1 MLGVA
6 VPSLKAGGGRVAVG
20 GRRRPL
26 ARGREGAV
34 RASCPHLPG
43 RSCWRPRV
51 PPRRPR
57 DMPEEAGFPPAKRF
71 RPGSGP
77 PSRAGSFRPGGRV
90 VMLLTPGS
98 GGKGGGGRRQQ
109 PPLVQ
114 PSVSPYP
121 EAVEL
126 QRRSLPIFQAR
137 GQLLAQLRNLDC
149 AVLIGET
156 GSGKTTQ
163 IPQYLY
169 EAGISRQGIIAVT
182 QPRRV
187 AAISLATRV
196 SDEKR
201 TVLGKL
207 VGYTV
212 RFDDVTSEDTKIKF
226 LTDGMLLREAIS
238 DSMLRK
244 YSCVILDEAH
254 ERTIHTDVLFGV
266 VKTAQKKR
274 KELGKLPLKVI
285 VMSATMD
292 VDLFSQYFNGAPV
305 LYLEGRQHPIQVF
318 YTKQP
323 QHDYLH
329 AALVSVF
336 QIHQEAPSS
345 QDILVF
351 LTGQEEI
358 EAMSKTCRDIAK
370 HLPDGCPSMVVL
382 PLYAS
387 LPYAQQ
393 LRVFQGAPKG
403 YRKVIISTNIAET
416 SITITGIK
424 YVVDTGMVKA
434 KKYNPDSGLEV
445 LAVQRVSKTQAWQRT
460 GRAGR
465 EDSGI
470 CYRLYTEEEFEKFEK
485 MTMPE
490 IQRCNL
496 ASVMLQLLA
505 MKVPNVL
512 TFDFMSKPSPDH
524 IQAAIAQLD
533 LLGALEHKEDQLTLT
548 PIGRKMAAFPL
559 EPKFAKTILLSPKFH
574 CTEEIL
580 TIVSLLS
587 VDSVLHNPPSRRE
600 EVQGVRKKFISSEG
614 DHITLLNIYRTFKN
628 TGGNKEWCK
637 ENFVNSKN
645 MTLVTEV
652 RAQLRDICLK
662 KQMSM
667 PILSSRGDMESIR
680 RCLAHSLFMSTAEL
694 QPDGTYATTDTH
706 QPVAIHPSS
715 VLFHCKPACV
725 VYTELLHTNKC
736 YMRDLCVVDAEWLYE
751 AAPEYFRRK
760 LRTAKS

>member
-1 MLGVA
+1 
-6 VPSLKAGGGRVAVG
+6 
-20 GRRRPL
+20 
-26 ARGREGAV
+26 
-34 RASCPHLPG
+34 
-43 RSCWRPRV
+43 
-51 PPRRPR
+51 
-57 DMPEEAGFPPAKRF
+57 
-71 RPGSGP
+71 
-77 PSRAGSFRPGGRV
+77 
-90 VMLLTPGS
+90 
-98 GGKGGGGRRQQ
+98 
-109 PPLVQ
+109 
-114 PSVSPYP
+114 
-121 EAVEL
+121 
-126 QRRSLPIFQAR
+126 
-137 GQLLAQLRNLDC
+137 
-149 AVLIGET
+149 ET

-169 EAGISRQGIIAVT
+169 EGGIGRQAVIAVT

-201 TVLGKL
+201 TELGKL

-238 DSMLRK
+238 DSLLRK

-266 VKTAQKKR
+266 VKAAQKRR
-274 KELGKLPLKVI
+274 KELGKLPLKGSGHGGRGPPRRPSGLSGGTKRLVRACPHPLPLSRTQVI

-292 VDLFSQYFNGAPV
+292 VDLFSQYFSGAP
-305 LYLEGRQHPIQVF
+305 
-318 YTKQP
+318 
-323 QHDYLH
+323 
-329 AALVSVF
+329 
-336 QIHQEAPSS
+336 EAPCS

-370 HLPDGCPSMVVL
+370 HLPDGCPSLLVL

-403 YRKVIISTNIAET
+403 CRKVIISTNIAET

-434 KKYNPDSGLEV
+434 KKYNPEFVHVMSKALTRAILPPDSGLEV

-465 EDSGI
+465 EDSGV
-470 CYRLYTEEEFEKFEK
+470 CYRLYTEDEFEKFEK
-485 MTMPE
+485 MTVPE

-496 ASVMLQLLA
+496 TSVTLQLLA
-505 MKVPNVL
+505 MKVPDVL

-524 IQAAIAQLD
+524 IQAAIAQLE
-533 LLGALEHKEDQLTLT
+533 LLGALENKDGQLTLT

-580 TIVSLLS
+580 TIISLLS
-587 VDSVLHNPPSRRE
+587 VDSVLYNPPSRRD
-600 EVQGVRKKFISSEG
+600 EVQAVRKKFISSEG
-614 DHITLLNIYRTFKN
+614 DHITLLNIYRAFKN
-628 TGGNKEWCK
+628 TGRNKDWCK

-645 MTLVTEV
+645 MMLVAEV
-652 RAQLRDICLK
+652 RSQLRDICFK
-662 KQMSM
+662 MSM
-667 PILSSRGDMESIR
+667 PIVSSRGDTESVR
-680 RCLAHSLFMSTAEL
+680 RCLAHSLFVSTAEL
-694 QPDGTYATTDTH
+694 QPDGSYATTDPP

-725 VYTELLHTNKC
+725 VYTELLFTNKC

-751 AAPEYFRRK
+751 AAPDFFRRK
-760 LRTAKS
+760 LRASRN

>member
-1 MLGVA
+1 
-6 VPSLKAGGGRVAVG
+6 
-20 GRRRPL
+20 
-26 ARGREGAV
+26 
-34 RASCPHLPG
+34 
-43 RSCWRPRV
+43 
-51 PPRRPR
+51 
-57 DMPEEAGFPPAKRF
+57 MPEEAGFPPAKRF
-71 RPGSGP
+71 RPGAGP
-77 PSRAGSFRPGGRV
+77 PRRAGSCPPGRRV
-90 VMLLTPGS
+90 VMLLAA
-98 GGKGGGGRRQQ
+98 GGGGGGGGRRQQ
-109 PPLVQ
+109 PPLAQ
-114 PSVSPYP
+114 PSASPYP

-137 GQLLAQLRNLDC
+137 GQLLAQLRNLDS
-149 AVLIGET
+149 AVLLGET

-169 EAGISRQGIIAVT
+169 EGGIGRQAVIAVT

-201 TVLGKL
+201 TELGKL

-238 DSMLRK
+238 DSLLRK

-266 VKTAQKKR
+266 VKAAQKRR

-292 VDLFSQYFNGAPV
+292 VDLFSQYFSGAPV
-305 LYLEGRQHPIQVF
+305 LYLEGRQHPIQIF

-336 QIHQEAPSS
+336 QIHQEAPCS

-370 HLPDGCPSMVVL
+370 HLPDGCPSMLAL

-403 YRKVIISTNIAET
+403 CRKVIISTNIAET

-434 KKYNPDSGLEV
+434 KKYNPEFVHVMSKALTRAILPPDSGLEV

-465 EDSGI
+465 EDSGV
-470 CYRLYTEEEFEKFEK
+470 CYRLYTEDEFEKFEK
-485 MTMPE
+485 MTVPE

-496 ASVMLQLLA
+496 TSVTLQLLA
-505 MKVPNVL
+505 MKVPDVL

-524 IQAAIAQLD
+524 IQAAIAQLE
-533 LLGALEHKEDQLTLT
+533 LLGALENKDGQLTLT

-580 TIVSLLS
+580 TIISLLS
-587 VDSVLHNPPSRRE
+587 VDSVLYNPPSRRD
-600 EVQGVRKKFISSEG
+600 EVQAVRKKFISSEG
-614 DHITLLNIYRTFKN
+614 DHITLLNIYRAFKN
-628 TGGNKEWCK
+628 TGRNKDWCK

-645 MTLVTEV
+645 MMLVAEV
-652 RAQLRDICLK
+652 RSQLRDICFK
-662 KQMSM
+662 MSM
-667 PILSSRGDMESIR
+667 PIVSSRGDTESVR
-680 RCLAHSLFMSTAEL
+680 RCLAHSLFVSTAEL
-694 QPDGTYATTDTH
+694 QPDGSYATTDTH

-725 VYTELLHTNKC
+725 VYTELLCTNKC

-751 AAPEYFRRK
+751 AAPDFFRRK
-760 LRTAKS
+760 LRASRS

>member
-1 MLGVA
+1 
-6 VPSLKAGGGRVAVG
+6 
-20 GRRRPL
+20 
-26 ARGREGAV
+26 
-34 RASCPHLPG
+34 
-43 RSCWRPRV
+43 
-51 PPRRPR
+51 
-57 DMPEEAGFPPAKRF
+57 MPEEADCPPAKRF
-71 RPGSGP
+71 RPGAGP
-77 PSRAGSFRPGGRV
+77 PSRARPCPPGRRV
-90 VMLLTPGS
+90 VMLLNAGGS
-98 GGKGGGGRRQQ
+98 GGGRRQQ
-109 PPLVQ
+109 PALAH
-114 PSVSPYP
+114 PSTSPYP
-121 EAVEL
+121 EAVEQ

-137 GQLLAQLRNLDC
+137 GQLLAQLRNLDS
-149 AVLIGET
+149 AILIGET

-169 EAGISRQGIIAVT
+169 EGGIGRQAVIAVT

-201 TVLGKL
+201 TELGKL

-212 RFDDVTSEDTKIKF
+212 RFDDVTSDNTKIKF

-238 DSMLRK
+238 DSLLRK

-266 VKTAQKKR
+266 VKAAQRRR
-274 KELGKLPLKVI
+274 KELGKLPLK
-285 VMSATMD
+285 
-292 VDLFSQYFNGAPV
+292 
-305 LYLEGRQHPIQVF
+305 
-318 YTKQP
+318 
-323 QHDYLH
+323 
-329 AALVSVF
+329 
-336 QIHQEAPSS
+336 EAPCS

-358 EAMSKTCRDIAK
+358 EAMSRTCRDIAK
-370 HLPDGCPSMVVL
+370 HLPDGCPSMLVL

-403 YRKVIISTNIAET
+403 CRKVIIATNIAET

-465 EDSGI
+465 EDSGV
-470 CYRLYTEEEFEKFEK
+470 CYRLYTEDEFEKFDK
-485 MTMPE
+485 MTVPE

-505 MKVPNVL
+505 MRVPDVL
-512 TFDFMSKPSPDH
+512 TFDFMSKPSPEH
-524 IQAAIAQLD
+524 IQAAIAQLE
-533 LLGALEHKEDQLTLT
+533 LLGALDRKDDQLTLT
-548 PIGRKMAAFPL
+548 PMGRKMAAFPL
-559 EPKFAKTILLSPKFH
+559 EPRFAKAILLSPTFH
-574 CTEEIL
+574 CTEEML

-587 VDSVLHNPPSRRE
+587 VDSVLYSPPSRRD
-600 EVQGVRKKFISSEG
+600 EVQSARKKFMASEG
-614 DHITLLNIYRTFKN
+614 DHVTLLNIYRAFRN
-628 TGGNKEWCK
+628 TGGNKDWCK

-645 MTLVTEV
+645 MMLVAEV

-662 KQMSM
+662 MSM
-667 PILSSRGDMESIR
+667 PILSSRGDTERIR
-680 RCLAHSLFMSTAEL
+680 RCLAHSLFMNSAEL
-694 QPDGTYATTDTH
+694 QPDGSYATTDTH

-715 VLFHCKPACV
+715 ALFHCKPACV
-725 VYTELLHTNKC
+725 VYTELLFTNKC

-751 AAPEYFRRK
+751 AAPDFFRRK
-760 LRTAKS
+760 MRAARN